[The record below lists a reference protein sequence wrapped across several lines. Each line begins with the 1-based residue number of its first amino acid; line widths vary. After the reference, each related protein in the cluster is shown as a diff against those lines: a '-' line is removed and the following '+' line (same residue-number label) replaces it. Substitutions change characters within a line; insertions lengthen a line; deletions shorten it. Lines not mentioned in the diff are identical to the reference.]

1 MPPCRSSLASLAGQ
15 KFSVQGLY
23 PQQDQ
28 AARIAVF
35 LNWAITAAGHSAKEL
50 DKLALAEQLLQT
62 RLKGRRKSSRLP
74 QFVDLLLEKPVILVP
89 MAAKILK
96 VSNQAVDAM
105 LKELGSIPRE
115 LSGRGRYRV
124 WGIV

>member
-1 MPPCRSSLASLAGQ
+1 M
-15 KFSVQGLY
+15 LY
-23 PQQDQ
+23 PRQNL
-28 AARIAVF
+28 AARIGVF
-35 LNWAITAAGHSAKEL
+35 LDWAITAADHANKEL
-50 DKLALAEQLLQT
+50 DKPVLAE
-62 RLKGRRKSSRLP
+62 RLMQSSLKERRKNSRLP
-74 QFVDLLLEKPVILVP
+74 QLVDLLLAKPVISVP

>member
-1 MPPCRSSLASLAGQ
+1 M
-15 KFSVQGLY
+15 QGLY

-28 AARIAVF
+28 TARIAVF
-35 LNWAITAAGHSAKEL
+35 LDWSITAAEHSAKEL
-50 DKLALAEQLLQT
+50 DKLALAEQLLQA

-74 QFVDLLLEKPVILVP
+74 QLVDLLLEKPVISVP

-115 LSGRGRYRV
+115 LYGRGRYRV